1 MSYPLPGET
10 VVETRRN
17 VEFGHGYEPDEPL
30 PADLIPLYRTLD
42 IAWRRK
48 EVFRLTWERSDT
60 HATWDAYNSCQTDYE
75 HRHNDLLRAMGAHK
89 YKSYIYDG
97 CRIRLVIE
105 PSGCRR
111 HRLEIEAIPGD

>member
-1 MSYPLPGET
+1 VTYPLEGET
-10 VVETRRN
+10 IAETRRN

-30 PADLIPLYRTLD
+30 PQPLVPLYRALD
-42 IAWRRK
+42 IAWRHK
-48 EVFRLTWERSDT
+48 EMARITWERSDT
-60 HATWDAYNSCQTDYE
+60 HANWYAYNSCLTHYE
-75 HRHNDLLRAMGAHK
+75 NRYNDLLRAMDLHK

-111 HRLEIEAIPGD
+111 HRLEIREIAP